1 MPNTDQ
7 YTHRREQSPEYI
19 LKSLIKHNINEH
31 PVNEIHLYWI
41 LYLLWMDS
49 KEWPFWRHKATKWW
63 QFGVRHKGDNPLLAI
78 GKPSIFFYF
87 LCFWNKS
94 IIAWLLFSAAQSEAV
109 LPNNLGVTS
118 GWLPARSFLAMSR
131 LLLMAAQMRAV
142 EPLLSL
148 MCRRK
153 VWKHWWIDTWD
164 TNTSHY
170 QLEILKLFTGL

>member
-1 MPNTDQ
+1 MTFLAA
-7 YTHRREQSPEYI
+7 QSHQMMTI
-19 LKSLIKHNINEH
+19 WH
-31 PVNEIHLYWI
+31 
-41 LYLLWMDS
+41 
-49 KEWPFWRHKATKWW
+49 

-164 TNTSHY
+164 TYPSHY
-170 QLEILKLFTGL
+170 QLEILKLFICLQIQAHLCVLWCELVYNI